1 MRPYS
6 SGIGV
11 PNRPAVDRAYDDLI
25 RKFFVAFSRPEQ
37 VLVLVGLDKSR
48 PHNPVP
54 TSRANNSILHNVA
67 AGDDRNGTRL
77 WPNNVPIHYL

>member
-25 RKFFVAFSRPEQ
+25 RNFLLLSSARTSTG
-37 VLVLVGLDKSR
+37 LVGLDKSR

-54 TSRANNSILHNVA
+54 TL
-67 AGDDRNGTRL
+67 GK
-77 WPNNVPIHYL
+77 